1 MKDYI
6 EERALEIASYMIM
19 SKATVREAAKIF
31 KVSKSTV
38 HKDISERLPKINPNI
53 WENIRKVLDGNKA
66 ERHIRGGRATR
77 MKYKSGSGIHREVL
91 KNNVDKKDFMIKS
104 RI

>member
-6 EERALEIASYMIM
+6 EERALEIANYIIE
-19 SKATVREAAKIF
+19 SKATVREAAKVF

-38 HKDISERLPKINPNI
+38 HKDVSERLPRINPTI
-53 WENIRKVLDGNKA
+53 AEEVRKVLNKNKA

-77 MKYKSGSGIHREVL
+77 IKYKSSAISE
-91 KNNVDKKDFMIKS
+91 
-104 RI
+104 

>member
-6 EERALEIASYMIM
+6 EERAVEIANYIIESQ
-19 SKATVREAAKIF
+19 ATVREAAKVF

-38 HKDISERLPKINPNI
+38 HKDVSERLPKISPSISN
-53 WENIRKVLDGNKA
+53 EVKKVLEKNKA

-77 MKYKSGSGIHREVL
+77 NKYKSG
-91 KNNVDKKDFMIKS
+91 MIG
-104 RI
+104 

>member
-6 EERALEIASYMIM
+6 EERVIEISNYIIETG
-19 SKATVREAAKIF
+19 ATVRDAAKVF

-38 HKDISERLPKINPNI
+38 HKDVSERLLKINPTL
-53 WENIRKVLDGNKA
+53 WKEVKKVLEQNKA

-77 MKYKSGSGIHREVL
+77 NKYKAKRQEEINR
-91 KNNVDKKDFMIKS
+91 IKAE
-104 RI
+104 

>member
-6 EERALEIASYMIM
+6 EERVIEISNYIIETG
-19 SKATVREAAKIF
+19 ATVREAAKVF

-38 HKDISERLPKINPNI
+38 HKDVSERLLKINPTL
-53 WENIRKVLDGNKA
+53 WMEVKKVLEQNKA

-77 MKYKSGSGIHREVL
+77 NKYKAKMMENQTEIS
-91 KNNVDKKDFMIKS
+91 KIKAE
-104 RI
+104 

>member
-6 EERALEIASYMIM
+6 EERVIEIANYIIESG
-19 SKATVREAAKIF
+19 ATVREAAKVF

-38 HKDISERLPKINPNI
+38 HKDVSERLRKLNPVI
-53 WENIRKVLDGNKA
+53 WAEVKKVLDQNKA

-77 MKYKSGSGIHREVL
+77 IKYKSER
-91 KNNVDKKDFMIKS
+91 KDDFYTDKAE
-104 RI
+104 